1 MSEEQEKIN
10 SDSNGKITLN
20 NSADLY
26 KIPISVL
33 KKTKVYNFQG
43 KYYDKIYQEAL
54 DIEREKVEKKNQKKK
69 KTQYPHFKFLNMNS
83 LKIQ

>member
-1 MSEEQEKIN
+1 MSEEKEKIN

-43 KYYDKIYQEAL
+43 KYYDKIYNKAL
-54 DIEREKVEKKNQKKK
+54 DIEKEKFRKKPPKQRTIPSYK
-69 KTQYPHFKFLNMNS
+69 S
-83 LKIQ
+83 LQSE